1 VSRKTARLPIDP
13 NTNLPSIHTFGALSQ
28 FLRSAVA
35 DEDTR
40 IFSEG
45 MGELAARVEAIVQR
59 LREDRS
65 REAVAP
71 MLMDLM
77 TVLRDHRAM
86 VVNLGLAWRGLYE
99 YPAYLQAL
107 NNLRVL
113 IGQWLLQGGAA
124 GRELPLSAED
134 FELIAWRTL
143 GEGLLLID
151 MYEQWLGSEAPET
164 GPGPGPAAATEPQV
178 ERALQWWQKLR
189 L

>member
-1 VSRKTARLPIDP
+1 VSRKSARLPIDP
-13 NTNLPSIHTFGALSQ
+13 NTNLPSIQTFGALSH

-45 MGELAARVEAIVQR
+45 MGELAERVEAIVQR

-65 REAVAP
+65 RDAVAP

-86 VVNLGLAWRGLYE
+86 VVGLGLAWRGLYE

-124 GRELPLSAED
+124 RA
-134 FELIAWRTL
+134 R
-143 GEGLLLID
+143 
-151 MYEQWLGSEAPET
+151 
-164 GPGPGPAAATEPQV
+164 AADVAGGF
-178 ERALQWWQKLR
+178 RALVCATSSRKPARPTTNASRTSPCCPLPNT
-189 L
+189 

>member
-1 VSRKTARLPIDP
+1 MSRKTARLPIDP

-164 GPGPGPAAATEPQV
+164 GPGPAAATEPQV